1 MHVHVGP
8 EFIRRRYSAASL
20 AHEARSEGIGVV
32 MKNHFQPTTAWVSM
46 IREPDDQVPLIGAVA
61 LNLGCGGI
69 DSHGIRSAL
78 SGWKTDTTASDP
90 DTGRFVVW
98 MPTVCADAHLELFQ
112 RHDMDVLWGVDPKYT
127 IVIEKGDGLRLTA
140 PDGEL
145 IGGLSRAL
153 DIIAEYDL
161 VLASGHLDGG
171 DTQLLVK
178 TARAAGV
185 NRIVLT
191 HPLWQATKL
200 KPEVL
205 ATLYRDYGA
214 YSELSFINLA
224 MNGIDDLTID
234 DFVEVIRAVGAEGV
248 ISVLGLR
255 PDLHTECR
263 RQLPHL
269 FRAAAEGRH
278 QRKRPYPD
286 GGRQPEQDVIRSG
299 ARSQPMMDLLVLNR
313 QEDRSRLSEAVDAR
327 LART

>member
-1 MHVHVGP
+1 MAKPKPLPRVDDRGILDMHVHVGP
-8 EFIRRRYSAASL
+8 EFIRRRYSPASL

-69 DSHGIRSAL
+69 DSHGVRSAL

-90 DTGRFVVW
+90 DAGRFVVW
-98 MPTVCADAHLELFQ
+98 MPTVCADAHLDLFQ
-112 RHDMDVLWGVDPKYT
+112 RRDMDLLWGVDPKYT
-127 IVIEKGDGLRLTA
+127 MVIEEGDGLRITA
-140 PDGEL
+140 PDGGL
-145 IGGLSRAL
+145 IGGLARAL
-153 DIIAEYDL
+153 AMIAEYDL
-161 VLASGHLDGG
+161 ILASGHLDGAE
-171 DTQLLVK
+171 TQQLVK

-191 HPLWQATKL
+191 HPLWAATKL
-200 KPEVL
+200 KPEEV

-248 ISVLGLR
+248 ILSTDCGQTFTPSVG
-255 PDLHTECR
+255 
-263 RQLPHL
+263 
-269 FRAAAEGRH
+269 
-278 QRKRPYPD
+278 D
-286 GGRQPEQDVIRSG
+286 GWRIFL
-299 ARSQPMMDLLVLNR
+299 DLLR
-313 QEDRSRLSEAVDAR
+313 EAGIGEDDLTQMAVVNPNKLLYDPMPAYG
-327 LART
+327 A

>member
-1 MHVHVGP
+1 MAKAKPLPRVDDKGILDMHVHVGP

-248 ISVLGLR
+248 ILSSDCGQTFTPSVADSFRIFFELLQKAGISEN
-255 PDLHTECR
+255 DLT
-263 RQLPHL
+263 QIAVVNPNKML
-269 FRAAAEGRH
+269 FDPAPVH
-278 QRKRPYPD
+278 
-286 GGRQPEQDVIRSG
+286 
-299 ARSQPMMDLLVLNR
+299 
-313 QEDRSRLSEAVDAR
+313 SR
-327 LART
+327 